1 MLLCAAVSFFWLPSP
16 LAAALLLIPL
26 ILDGFIQLKT
36 VYESTNLRRVV
47 TGFLFGY
54 GLVSLFVIS
63 SIAAFRFGFNLLP

>member
-1 MLLCAAVSFFWLPSP
+1 MLLCAAVSFFWLLSP